1 MGTQSTWGSV
11 VNMNPRHML
20 SATLLLAVAQASSL
34 RPAST
39 VALESFDR
47 LMELSRDE
55 RTLYSGFKPPM
66 LQRSYDEDYDVV
78 ASTRSLGCPMKWTTR
93 GDFCYRHFSASTGGW
108 TWDQARRECKSE
120 AYSEGQMGADL
131 TFPQNEEDVWLG
143 AKFPVNQLQKKTSTG
158 NPETWGD
165 YNGWSS
171 WKDGITPAR
180 GISSERRLLIKG
192 DSSGDWVVWNGNE
205 KKGFVCQYRK
215 KACKTGWFEDTT
227 LNKCL
232 KAFTGEDN
240 KMTWQNAQRKCEE
253 QGLNGNLAS
262 LMSEANVLSLLG
274 AQPVPT
280 PATTPEPP
288 SGPLQASP
296 RSGHTATTTTY
307 EAFWLGG
314 SVQYNGG
321 SLNFTWT
328 DGTLKWDGK
337 KTNHVHPDAWAAGY
351 NKPTAWIGEVN
362 TFINHDGKIG
372 LNTGNDKANFICQY
386 DIPLTVQQLLEAG
399 MFSGGRKRKSLF

>member
-11 VNMNPRHML
+11 VNMDPRHML

-131 TFPQNEEDVWLG
+131 TFPQNEEDNNFVKGLVGSEDVWLG

-280 PATTPEPP
+280 PATTPEPHLAPFKLHQDPAIQQQLQPTRP
-288 SGPLQASP
+288 SGWEDLCSIMAVAWTLHGLMEHLNGTERKPIMSIRMHGLQVTTNPPLGLEKSTH
-296 RSGHTATTTTY
+296 SSIMM
-307 EAFWLGG
+307 EKLG
-314 SVQYNGG
+314 S
-321 SLNFTWT
+321 
-328 DGTLKWDGK
+328 TLEM
-337 KTNHVHPDAWAAGY
+337 T
-351 NKPTAWIGEVN
+351 KPTSFASMIS
-362 TFINHDGKIG
+362 H
-372 LNTGNDKANFICQY
+372 
-386 DIPLTVQQLLEAG
+386 
-399 MFSGGRKRKSLF
+399 